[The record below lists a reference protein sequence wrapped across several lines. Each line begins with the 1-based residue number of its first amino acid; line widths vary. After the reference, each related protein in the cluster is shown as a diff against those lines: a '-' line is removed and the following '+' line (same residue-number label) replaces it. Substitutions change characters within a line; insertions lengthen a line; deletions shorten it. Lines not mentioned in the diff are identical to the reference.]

1 MNTTLTIPF
10 TLDRQDLKSQL
21 SIKPGRKVEERIEYL
36 FDEVEK
42 IARPKAIYRVSYIE
56 NLGFDTVTVDSAVF
70 HSQVLRFNLAGIHR
84 IFPFV
89 VTCGT
94 EVANTPI
101 EQDDPLEDY
110 WLRVIS
116 LSLVRIS
123 MDGLRASIQD
133 QYGIE
138 KLSAMNPGSAEVD
151 IWPIEEQPSLF
162 DLFGGTQVVEDA
174 IGVRLLPTHFMTPDM
189 SASGILF
196 PSDATYFNCQLC
208 QRQDCPSRQAEFDAA
223 LWETIQS
230 KL

>member
-89 VTCGT
+89 VTCGI

-123 MDGLRASIQD
+123 MEGLRASIQD

-162 DLFGGTQVVEDA
+162 DLFGGTQVVEAA